1 MNIVLSIHFIK
12 PKKNACDR
20 IVKLCVCVCVQDV
33 LSHAMTVMQ
42 SRTAMTVMQSRTAMT
57 VMQSRTAM
65 TVMQSR
71 TAMTVMQVRGSCH
84 DSGSASGVTASS
96 PP

>member
-65 TVMQSR
+65 TVMQ
-71 TAMTVMQVRGSCH
+71 VRGSCH